1 MTVIKAIYNAGGQK
15 LAKTG
20 LVNLHSYNICPT
32 TQVAAS
38 TPLVLSVDDFKLYD
52 YFVVDQTSAD
62 TDEIDLPDAT
72 PTGTRF
78 TIYCADV
85 VELRTQTDTI
95 EINGV
100 ASKGYTTVALDLIHV
115 TKTALGW
122 NMWKILEA
130 DGAVTS
136 IVPATS

>member
-1 MTVIKAIYNAGGQK
+1 MPKIINVLNNGSKKG
-15 LAKTG
+15 AKVG
-20 LVNLHSYNICPT
+20 VVNVNSSNVCPT
-32 TQVAAS
+32 TIVAAP
-38 TPLVLSVDDFKLYD
+38 TPALMVVDDFNLYD

-72 PTGTRF
+72 PTGTQF

-85 VELRTQTDTI
+85 VELRTETDSI

-100 ASKGYTTVALDLIHV
+100 ASKGYTTVALDLIYV

-122 NMWKILEA
+122 NMWKILEV

-136 IVPATS
+136 IVPAT